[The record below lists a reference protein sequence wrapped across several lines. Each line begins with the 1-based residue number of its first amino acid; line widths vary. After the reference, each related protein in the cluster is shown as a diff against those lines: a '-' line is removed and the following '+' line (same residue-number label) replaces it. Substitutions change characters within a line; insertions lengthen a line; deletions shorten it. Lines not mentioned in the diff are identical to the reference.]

1 MRRCK
6 KITNIEDN
14 YQQLIL
20 KKNVTLNIDD
30 PVVGLLVYHLG
41 ALFVEDALYKIRTT
55 ALEHY

>member
-30 PVVGLLVYHLG
+30 PVDVS
-41 ALFVEDALYKIRTT
+41 EDECIRI
-55 ALEHY
+55 